1 MTTETNGNSK
11 SLYAATGPQILAYL
25 LLLQQRHTLP
35 DWTALEVRAGRQTVD
50 LRFAATADVE
60 RWAVAMGRDP
70 KHINHSTRT
79 DGSVHAWIVVQLG
92 SWKIDCEGTTAPSS
106 TLDADTVA
114 ALEDVTEPR
123 CPSCGEPE
131 RLLASGAVGHCGD
144 ACAWRSDPEPERVSD
159 DRVGEILAA
168 LNSFVVFELE
178 PYTEIIDGVSVLKR
192 EIVGADYNL
201 DQAVAWAIDLP
212 EVSSTGGPDRGKAS
226 VELVDGTVLEFVPAE
241 KSWSVTVSDEPVGAS
256 S

>member
-11 SLYAATGPQILAYL
+11 SLYAATGPQILAHL

-35 DWTALEVRAGRQTVD
+35 DWNALEVRAGRQSVD
-50 LRFAATADVE
+50 LRFASPVDVE

-70 KHINHSTRT
+70 KRINHSTRT

-106 TLDADTVA
+106 TLDTETVA
-114 ALEDVTEPR
+114 GLE
-123 CPSCGEPE
+123 
-131 RLLASGAVGHCGD
+131 AV
-144 ACAWRSDPEPERVSD
+144 AEPERVSD
-159 DRVGEILAA
+159 DRVGEILAG

-192 EIVGADYNL
+192 EVVGADYNL
-201 DQAVAWAIDLP
+201 DQAVGWAIDLP

-226 VELVDGTVLEFVPAE
+226 VELDDGTVLEFVPAE
-241 KSWSVTVSDEPVGAS
+241 KSWSVTVSDDPTAVS